1 MAGLCGGGAAVNVIT
16 TKDAGGVTVIA
27 AEETPKVLQV
37 LSSKPKGKP

>member
-1 MAGLCGGGAAVNVIT
+1 MNIT
-16 TKDAGGVTVIA
+16 TTTDARGTTTIA